1 MHRERILHVAGG
13 IGVALGIALGA
24 QAAET
29 TPASPERPVTA
40 AQPRAEGGTRA
51 ETAVLSPYQSP
62 LDTYRPYRPDEPMR
76 PWREVNDEAGSLGG
90 HAGQL
95 DRRARP
101 GAQP

>member
-1 MHRERILHVAGG
+1 MHRERILRVAGG
-13 IGVALGIALGA
+13 IGLGLGIVLGA
-24 QAAET
+24 QAVDTAP
-29 TPASPERPVTA
+29 TPPERRLTA
-40 AQPRAEGGTRA
+40 VQPRADGGESA
-51 ETAVLSPYQSP
+51 PTAVLPPYQSP
-62 LDTYRPYRPDEPMR
+62 LETYRPYRPDEPMR

>member
-1 MHRERILHVAGG
+1 MHRERILRVAGG
-13 IGVALGIALGA
+13 IGLGLGIVLGA
-24 QAAET
+24 QAADT
-29 TPASPERPVTA
+29 ASAIPERPVTA
-40 AQPRAEGGTRA
+40 APPRAEGGTRA
-51 ETAVLSPYQSP
+51 ETVILPPYQSP
-62 LDTYRPYRPDEPMR
+62 LETYRPYRPDEPMR